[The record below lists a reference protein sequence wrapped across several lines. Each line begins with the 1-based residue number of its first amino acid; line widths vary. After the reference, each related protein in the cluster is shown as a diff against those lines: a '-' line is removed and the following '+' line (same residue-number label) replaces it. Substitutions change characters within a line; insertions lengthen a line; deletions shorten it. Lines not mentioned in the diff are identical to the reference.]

1 MIDHEE
7 NTMLNFINGLPK
19 AELHLHIEG
28 TLNPE
33 LMFKIAKRNNI
44 KIKYSSVDEL
54 KKAYDFGN
62 LQDFLNLYYQGAEV
76 LHQEIDFYEMTW
88 EYLVKAHEQNV
99 LHTEMFFDPQTHTS
113 RKVQFDTVIN
123 GIYKAMKDAEIK
135 LGISSKLILCFLRD
149 MDEESAIKTLRQALP
164 HKDKII
170 AVGLDSAEV
179 GNPPSKF
186 KNVFNMAHQKG
197 FLTVAHAGEEGP
209 ADYIWEALE
218 HLKVS
223 RIDHGNNS
231 LDDEALIDELAKSQ
245 MPLTVCPLSNLK
257 LKVVDELKNH
267 PLGKMIEKNLLVT
280 INSDDPAY
288 FGGYINENY
297 SAIAEALDLSIEEI
311 GQLAKN
317 SFKASFC
324 EEPIKEKMN
333 SKVDEYIKNY
343 KLLTC

>member
-1 MIDHEE
+1 
-7 NTMLNFINGLPK
+7 MLNFINGLPK

-44 KIKYSSVDEL
+44 KIKYNSIDGL

-76 LHQEIDFYEMTW
+76 LIQELDFYEMTW
-88 EYLVKAHEQNV
+88 EYLEKAHIQNV
-99 LHTEMFFDPQTHTS
+99 LHCEIFFDPQTHTT
-113 RKVQFDTVIN
+113 RGVAFATVIN
-123 GIYKAMKDAEIK
+123 GIYKAMMDAENK
-135 LGISSKLILCFLRD
+135 FGISSKLILCFLRD
-149 MDEESAIKTLRQALP
+149 MDEESAIKTLHEALP

-186 KNVFNMAHQKG
+186 KNVFNLAHQEG

-209 ADYIWEALE
+209 ADYVWEALE
-218 HLKVS
+218 HLRVS

-231 LDDEALIDELAKSQ
+231 MDDEALIDELAKSQ

-257 LKVVDELKNH
+257 LKVVDDLKNH
-267 PLGKMIEKNLLVT
+267 PLRKMIEKNLLVT

-297 SAIAEALDLSIEEI
+297 LAIAEALDLSKEEI

-317 SFKASFC
+317 SFKACFF
-324 EEPIKEKMN
+324 EDFLKEKMIA
-333 SKVDEYIKNY
+333 KVDEYLLNY
-343 KLLTC
+343 NQNLD

>member
-1 MIDHEE
+1 
-7 NTMLNFINGLPK
+7 MLNFINGLPK

-44 KIKYSSVDEL
+44 KIKYDSIDEL

-76 LHQEIDFYEMTW
+76 LIHEIDFYEMTR
-88 EYLVKAHEQNV
+88 EYLEKAHEQNV
-99 LHTEMFFDPQTHTS
+99 LHCEMFFDPQTHTS
-113 RKVQFDTVIN
+113 RGVQFDTVIN
-123 GIYKAMKDAEIK
+123 GIHKAMKDAEIK

-149 MDEESAIKTLRQALP
+149 MDEESAIKTLQQALP

-186 KNVFNMAHQKG
+186 KNVFNMAHQEG

-209 ADYIWEALE
+209 ADYVWEALE

-245 MPLTVCPLSNLK
+245 IPLTICPLSNLK
-257 LKVVDELKNH
+257 LKVVDDLKNH
-267 PLGKMIEKNLLVT
+267 PLRKMMEKNLLVT

-297 SAIAEALDLSIEEI
+297 LAIAQALNLSIEEI

-317 SFKASFC
+317 SFRASFF
-324 EEPIKEKMN
+324 EAQMKEKMIA
-333 SKVDEYIKNY
+333 KVDEYIK
-343 KLLTC
+343 

>member
-1 MIDHEE
+1 
-7 NTMLNFINGLPK
+7 MLNFIKGLPK

-33 LMFKIAKRNNI
+33 LMFKIAKRNNV
-44 KIKYSSVDEL
+44 KIKYNSVDEL

-76 LHQEIDFYEMTW
+76 LLHELDFYEMTW
-88 EYLVKAHEQNV
+88 EYLEKAHEQNV
-99 LHTEMFFDPQTHTS
+99 LHCEMFFDPQTHTS
-113 RKVQFDTVIN
+113 RGVQFETVIN
-123 GIYKAMKDAEIK
+123 GIYNAMKDAEIK

-149 MDEESAIKTLRQALP
+149 MDEESAIKTLQDTLS

-186 KNVFNMAHQKG
+186 KNVFNMAHQEG

-209 ADYIWEALE
+209 ADYVWEALE

-231 LDDEALIDELAKSQ
+231 LNDEALIDELAKSK

-257 LKVVDELKNH
+257 LKVVDDLKNH
-267 PLGKMIEKNLLVT
+267 PLRKMIEKNLLVT

-297 SAIAEALDLSIEEI
+297 LAIAEALNLSKEE
-311 GQLAKN
+311 LAELTKN
-317 SFKASFC
+317 SFRASFF
-324 EEPIKEKMN
+324 EDGLKEKMIA
-333 SKVDEYIKNY
+333 KVDEYLRNY
-343 KLLTC
+343 NVS

>member
-1 MIDHEE
+1 
-7 NTMLNFINGLPK
+7 MLNFINGLPK

-44 KIKYSSVDEL
+44 QIKYNSVVEL
-54 KKAYDFGN
+54 RKAYDFGN

-76 LHQEIDFYEMTW
+76 LIHEIDFYEMTW
-88 EYLVKAHEQNV
+88 EYLEIAHEQNV
-99 LHTEMFFDPQTHTS
+99 LHCEMFFDPQTHTS
-113 RKVQFDTVIN
+113 RGVQFDTVIN
-123 GIYKAMKDAEIK
+123 GIYNAMKDAEIK
-135 LGISSKLILCFLRD
+135 FGISTKLILCFLRD
-149 MDEESAIKTLRQALP
+149 MDEASAIKTLQDALL

-186 KNVFNMAHQKG
+186 KNVFNIAHQEG

-209 ADYIWEALE
+209 SDYVWEALE

-231 LDDEALIDELAKSQ
+231 LNDEALIDELAKSQ
-245 MPLTVCPLSNLK
+245 IPLTVCPLSNLK
-257 LKVVDELKNH
+257 LKVVDDLKNH
-267 PLGKMIEKNLLVT
+267 PLKKMIEKNLLVT

-297 SAIAEALDLSIEEI
+297 LAIAEALNLSKEE
-311 GQLAKN
+311 LARLARN
-317 SFKASFC
+317 SFRASFF
-324 EEPIKEKMN
+324 EDGLKEKMMA
-333 SKVDEYIKNY
+333 KVDEYLWKH
-343 KLLTC
+343 

>member
-1 MIDHEE
+1 MSKLTD
-7 NTMLNFINGLPK
+7 FINGLPK

-44 KIKYSSVDEL
+44 KINYSSVEEL

-76 LHQEIDFYEMTW
+76 LLHEIDFYEMTW
-88 EYLVKAHEQNV
+88 EYLEKAHEQNV
-99 LHTEMFFDPQTHTS
+99 LHCEMFFDPQTHTS
-113 RKVQFDTVIN
+113 RGVKFDTVIN
-123 GIYKAMKDAEIK
+123 GIYKAMKDAENK
-135 LGISSKLILCFLRD
+135 FGISSKLILCFLRD
-149 MDEESAIKTLRQALP
+149 RDEESAIKTLREALL

-179 GNPPSKF
+179 GNPPVKF
-186 KNVFNMAHQKG
+186 KNVFALAHKEG

-209 ADYIWEALE
+209 ADYVWEALE

-231 LDDEALIDELAKSQ
+231 MDDESLIDELAKSQ
-245 MPLTVCPLSNLK
+245 IPLTVCPLSNLK
-257 LKVVDELKNH
+257 LKVVDDLKNH
-267 PLGKMIEKNLLVT
+267 PLRKMIEKNLLVT

-297 SAIAEALDLSIEEI
+297 LAIAEALNLSKEELAE
-311 GQLAKN
+311 LAKN
-317 SFKASFC
+317 SFRASFF
-324 EEPIKEKMN
+324 EDGLKEIMIV
-333 SKVDEYIKNY
+333 KVDEYLKNY
-343 KLLTC
+343 NVTKVDRTI